1 MQILLL
7 VLVGLVGSLVLLVA
21 FLEALLVMVAAV
33 DMLHQG
39 GLLLRESPRLTK
51 AVLSVMFH
59 RLLLVAHI
67 LLDIQRQLIYPKA
80 K

>member
-1 MQILLL
+1 MLSLLL
-7 VLVGLVGSLVLLVA
+7 VLVGLVGALVLLVA

-39 GLLLRESPRLTK
+39 GLLLRVSPLHTK

-59 RLLLVAHI
+59 RLLL
-67 LLDIQRQLIYPKA
+67 DIQRQLIYPKA